1 MKMTYLYKGRYFQ
14 RTPMPD
20 GSGNKIVYREKAE
33 EDRLWQDSTS
43 ELFEEAQYYGKR
55 VAKTISK
62 SKRLSYL

>member
-33 EDRLWQDSTS
+33 EDRLW
-43 ELFEEAQYYGKR
+43 A
-55 VAKTISK
+55 
-62 SKRLSYL
+62 RLYI